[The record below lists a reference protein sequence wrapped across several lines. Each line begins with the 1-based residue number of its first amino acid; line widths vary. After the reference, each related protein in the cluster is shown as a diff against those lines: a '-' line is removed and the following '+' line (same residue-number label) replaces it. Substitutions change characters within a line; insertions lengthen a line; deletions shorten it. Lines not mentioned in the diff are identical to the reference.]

1 MCFTSIA
8 PHIYRCTALQILTER
23 ALQTATHY
31 WLELRGNMYAE
42 YLTRFRE
49 GAGGTDSV
57 AQLGW
62 QQFLLQ
68 LLAAAPE
75 EVIVTKV
82 HYGSHFNDVKVQL
95 CKPQQ
100 AKLESPD
107 VVDCYCSAGRPCDS
121 AYG

>member
-1 MCFTSIA
+1 M
-8 PHIYRCTALQILTER
+8 QILTER

-49 GAGGTDSV
+49 GAGGGV
-57 AQLGW
+57 AELGW

-68 LLAAAPE
+68 LLAGPPE

-82 HYGSHFNDVKVQL
+82 CYTSFIIPVNL
-95 CKPQQ
+95 C
-100 AKLESPD
+100 S
-107 VVDCYCSAGRPCDS
+107 YCNRM
-121 AYG
+121 